1 MYLCTQGIQASMAR
15 AHCSLFSQPRSR
27 LWLQRLVT
35 SASKCQTSSVLRH
48 QLMIQLSRKLS
59 SQSDCQLRNQL
70 WLTSQLDSHLSLKS
84 WFRREVS
91 RKLNSYLKVR
101 FRAKLRS

>member
-1 MYLCTQGIQASMAR
+1 
-15 AHCSLFSQPRSR
+15 
-27 LWLQRLVT
+27 
-35 SASKCQTSSVLRH
+35 
-48 QLMIQLSRKLS
+48 MIQLSRKLS

-91 RKLNSYLKVR
+91 RKLNSYLKVQ